1 MTPREASLESTSTQ
15 ADHPNVAVFPP
26 ALIAGAMV
34 VGLLLHGWQPI
45 HPLPAWPARGIG
57 TALFVGSALVG
68 MWGEQVMKRAG
79 TNVRPNLPTT
89 AIVTDGPF
97 RYTRNPLY
105 VSIVGLALG
114 VGFLVNGLW
123 PLVVVVPAVAV
134 LQWGVIAREERYLA
148 AKFGEPYLAYKQ
160 RVRRWL

>member
-1 MTPREASLESTSTQ
+1 MTPQEAALESTATQ
-15 ADHPNVAVFPP
+15 TDTAHVAVFPP
-26 ALIAGAMV
+26 ALFAGAMV
-34 VGLLLHGWQPI
+34 VGLLLHWWQPI
-45 HPLPAWPARGIG
+45 HPFPSWPARAIG
-57 TALFVGSALVG
+57 AALFVGSALVG
-68 MWGEQVMKRAG
+68 MWGERVMKRAG

-105 VSIVGLALG
+105 VSLVGLSLG
-114 VGFLVNGLW
+114 VGLLVNGLW
-123 PLVVVVPAVAV
+123 PLVVVVPTVAV

-148 AKFGEPYLAYKQ
+148 AKFGEPYLAYQK